1 MGILGCLQLLLMTNI
16 RELYKNFIVKL
27 QEFIYTIGI
36 AKWIQIMS
44 EYIDIRPSD
53 ILLDVGG
60 NTGKITE
67 AYSNNCKEV
76 VVLEPKGG
84 IVEYVR
90 SHRPNIKFIQG
101 EAENMPLPDE
111 YFDKVVASAS
121 FHHFS
126 DQDIALEEMQS
137 VKIASYNVLYA
148 IYDVIR
154 CITYDNF

>member
-1 MGILGCLQLLLMTNI
+1 M
-16 RELYKNFIVKL
+16 
-27 QEFIYTIGI
+27 
-36 AKWIQIMS
+36 
-44 EYIDIRPSD
+44 
-53 ILLDVGG
+53 
-60 NTGKITE
+60 
-67 AYSNNCKEV
+67 
-76 VVLEPKGG
+76 EPKGG

>member
-1 MGILGCLQLLLMTNI
+1 MTNI
-16 RELYKNFIVKL
+16 RELYKNFIAKL
-27 QEFIYTIGI
+27 QQFIYTIGI

-44 EYIDIRPSD
+44 EYIDIRPGD

-84 IVEYVR
+84 IVEYVKY
-90 SHRPNIKFIQG
+90 HRPNIKFIQG